1 MAAPNTKTQLSMART
16 DQERNQQTVA
26 QITSNPFLRAI
37 RAGELSAAQA
47 RIAGRQKTIDEL
59 QKRLDTEIASAKAAN
74 AAKAANVAKATNAA
88 KAAANAAK
96 TAANAAKTAANATA
110 TRRAQNTTTNIG
122 GRQKMPNVTMV
133 SKSANAAAAQATNA
147 QKQAEM
153 AKKQAA
159 ELAASLNKIADL
171 QKQLDAATKR
181 AVLPPN
187 TVPVPTGMV
196 GGIQQTL
203 ERMSGDLKKVMQNPP
218 KGGGRTRRASRS
230 RRH

>member
-1 MAAPNTKTQLSMART
+1 
-16 DQERNQQTVA
+16 
-26 QITSNPFLRAI
+26 
-37 RAGELSAAQA
+37 
-47 RIAGRQKTIDEL
+47 
-59 QKRLDTEIASAKAAN
+59 
-74 AAKAANVAKATNAA
+74 
-88 KAAANAAK
+88 
-96 TAANAAKTAANATA
+96 
-110 TRRAQNTTTNIG
+110 
-122 GRQKMPNVTMV
+122 
-133 SKSANAAAAQATNA
+133 
-147 QKQAEM
+147 M

-187 TVPVPTGMV
+187 TIPVPTGMV